1 MVKESANK
9 GESRDSLIVTISLLA
24 LKYHR
29 KCSEKAIAT
38 VGPRTDNQGREYE
51 WDIWGHLRKVPQVR
65 RVTG

>member
-1 MVKESANK
+1 MVKESANR
-9 GESRDSLIVTISLLA
+9 GEGRDSLILTISSLP

-51 WDIWGHLRKVPQVR
+51 WDIWGYLRKGPR
-65 RVTG
+65 

>member
-1 MVKESANK
+1 MRELENL
-9 GESRDSLIVTISLLA
+9 GEPRDSRKMTISLLA

>member
-1 MVKESANK
+1 MVKGLTKRVSAPECRK
-9 GESRDSLIVTISLLA
+9 LTISSLA

-51 WDIWGHLRKVPQVR
+51 WDIWGHLRKGPR
-65 RVTG
+65 